1 LSYRTLTRAARAIV
15 SADDD
20 MRSEAASLSAVDGL
34 PEASTAQLRDLRG
47 RLRGA
52 HATLKAAGRELN
64 LTRGKPATEQVALS
78 DGLLTAVTARADCL
92 AEDDTDCTNYYGSP
106 QGLIETRRLFAPIIG
121 APPEQTLIG
130 NNSSL
135 ALMHD
140 AVVFALL
147 TGARDGGEPWSRSRT
162 PIAFLCPAPGYD
174 RHFAICEQYG
184 IRMIPVRLT
193 GHGPDMDEVER
204 LVADPQVKGMWCV
217 PKYSNPTG
225 ETYAPETVERLAR
238 MPAAADDFR
247 VFWDNAYA
255 VHTLTETL
263 DNLVN
268 FIDACSRAGQ
278 PDRALVFASTSKI
291 TYAQAGLGL
300 FAASPTNMAWY
311 LKRLA
316 SRTIGPDKLNQLRHA
331 RMFGD
336 AAAIDRAHAA
346 PAPADRAEIPS
357 RTGRVSRPARRHR
370 RRPLDRAARRLFH
383 FARCD
388 GRLRQAGRHAGQRLR
403 RGGGAGGPHLSLRP
417 RSARHQP
424 AHRADIPA
432 DRGSAPS
439 RPSTGHMHAAGG
451 DRKTLARPRRE
462 RLTTPEMALDG
473 AVGQVDC
480 TVGVR
485 HGAGV
490 RPYARHLGNI
500 AAPITSES

>member
-1 LSYRTLTRAARAIV
+1 MRTAETPAATN
-15 SADDD
+15 
-20 MRSEAASLSAVDGL
+20 LL
-34 PEASTAQLRDLRG
+34 EASTAQLRDLRG
-47 RLRGA
+47 RLQAA
-52 HATLKAAGRELN
+52 HVALKAAGRDLN

-78 DGLLTAVTARADCL
+78 DALLTAVSSRADCF
-92 AEDDTDCTNYYGSP
+92 AEDGTDCTNYYGSP
-106 QGLIETRRLFAPIIG
+106 QGLIETRRLFAPIMG
-121 APPEQTLIG
+121 APPEQILIG

-147 TGARDGGEPWSRSRT
+147 TGARDGSEPWRRSRT
-162 PIAFLCPAPGYD
+162 PIAFICPAPGYD

-193 GHGPDMDEVER
+193 GHGPDMDAVER

-225 ETYAPETVERLAR
+225 ETYAPETVQRLAR

-263 DNLVN
+263 DELVD
-268 FIDACSRAGQ
+268 FIDACARAGH

-300 FAASPTNMAWY
+300 FAASPANMAWY

-336 AAAIDRAHAA
+336 AAAIHRHMQRQRQLIAPKFKAVQEVFRA
-346 PAPADRAEIPS
+346 RLGG
-357 RTGRVSRPARRHR
+357 TG
-370 RRPLDRAARRLFH
+370 AARWTEPRGGYFISLDVMEGC
-383 FARCD
+383 AKRVAALAKDCGVTVVPA
-388 GRLRQAGRHAGQRLR
+388 GRTFPYGRDPNDANLRIAPTFPPLEEVRQAAQALATCTLLAATEKLLR
-403 RGGGAGGPHLSLRP
+403 
-417 RSARHQP
+417 
-424 AHRADIPA
+424 
-432 DRGSAPS
+432 DRGVN
-439 RPSTGHMHAAGG
+439 
-451 DRKTLARPRRE
+451 D
-462 RLTTPEMALDG
+462 
-473 AVGQVDC
+473 
-480 TVGVR
+480 
-485 HGAGV
+485 
-490 RPYARHLGNI
+490 
-500 AAPITSES
+500 